1 MLEICRITSG
11 EVHYIFFLSEIRI
24 EKRVIRNGTFCNV
37 VIEVKDENWRAGTGI
52 YKVSD
57 DCLQIEFE
65 RFLPSDP
72 SYNIENSEVGDHHGL
87 DIVHTSGAGMMS
99 SVAQLWSVDQ
109 AGTHLWTPGNICFY
123 LRRIVLFVFL
133 NASQRKTTFCM
144 VLSIS
149 HYTKYGKL

>member
-1 MLEICRITSG
+1 M
-11 EVHYIFFLSEIRI
+11 
-24 EKRVIRNGTFCNV
+24 
-37 VIEVKDENWRAGTGI
+37 IEVKDENWRAGTGI

-133 NASQRKTTFCM
+133 NARGKQRFVWCYQFHTIQSMASFESSKRLHLTFTHKPRF
-144 VLSIS
+144 V
-149 HYTKYGKL
+149 